1 MEDKEGTFKLFKKD
15 KAKKEEKPKKPGK
28 LAMKINRLEQ
38 EVVVLKEQIR
48 IVKSRLGLWPGVRF
62 LMRLDQTLWIR

>member
-15 KAKKEEKPKKPGK
+15 KAEKEEKPKKPGK

-48 IVKSRLGLWPGVRF
+48 IVKSRLGL
-62 LMRLDQTLWIR
+62 

>member
-48 IVKSRLGLWPGVRF
+48 IVKSRLGL
-62 LMRLDQTLWIR
+62 